1 MMELGNN
8 DVFGLLKTSID
19 VHTLGLST
27 VYHLLLDCGYRC
39 YISPENVSTAVE
51 DIKKLNNFG
60 VLKQWIDQNHISVLG
75 FSYRLDPQEAR
86 DYFCKLYYA
95 LQSNNMFAESGG
107 SIKLI
112 YFAGLP
118 DSCNLVHRELGKRI
132 LVFKGDESPQETL
145 LKLGV
150 PERKLPHDLLLSS
163 QYDRMRADFAK
174 KLIESESYKKTSPRN
189 HLGYSGAGSNKDS
202 VIDRLNFCKA
212 NHTLPL
218 IRAHAGPYNPNR
230 VEAVKEFIDWAKALS
245 SARYLDILSIG
256 TSQLTQSR
264 FGDNWDGLPNGG
276 GVPVN
281 SELEYL
287 MISDAAKPMLVRTY
301 AGSNNLPWLADIHER
316 TLNICWHALSFWWF
330 CEIDGRGPNTVLD
343 NLKEMIETIR
353 FISSTGK
360 PLEPNVPHHFAFRGG
375 DDVTFIISGYLAAK
389 TAKKYGIRHLILQN
403 MLNTPKYTLG
413 IQDIAKCRALLF
425 LVRTLEDDNFSVH
438 LQLRAGLDYFAP
450 DLDKAKVQLAEV
462 TALMDDIEPNDD
474 NSPEIIHVVSYSE
487 AVRLA
492 TPDIIN
498 ESIKITLSALEEYR
512 ALRRKGKIENMEYS
526 RDVNSRYESLKSEA
540 MESIRLLEKHIP
552 NLYTAEG
559 LFKVFEEGFLPV
571 PYLMD
576 PMRKYPKATK
586 WQTALK
592 DGGIKVVDDDGKPIY
607 TPSRYLSIIND
618 IC

>member
-1 MMELGNN
+1 MRELGVN

-39 YISPENVSTAVE
+39 YISPEDVSVAVE
-51 DIKKLNNFG
+51 DIKKLNNYG
-60 VLKQWIDQNHISVLG
+60 IIKRWISQNNISVLG
-75 FSYRLDPQEAR
+75 FSYRLDPHEAK

-95 LQSNNMFAESGG
+95 LQADDMFADNGG
-107 SIKLI
+107 CIKLI

-118 DSCNLVHRELGKRI
+118 DSCELVRRELGSNI
-132 LVFKGDESPQETL
+132 TVFKGDEPPHETL

-150 PERKLPHDLLLSS
+150 PERKLPRDLVLSS
-163 QYDRMRADFAK
+163 QYDKMRADFAK
-174 KLIESESYKKTSPRN
+174 KLIENESYKTYKPKD
-189 HLGYSGAGSNKDS
+189 HLGYHSAGTTKDS
-202 VIDRLNFCKA
+202 VIDRLNYCKD

-230 VEAVKEFIDWAKALS
+230 VEAVKEFMDWAKSLS

-264 FGDNWDGLPNGG
+264 FGENWDGMPNGG

-281 SELEYL
+281 SELEYR

-301 AGSNNLPWLADIHER
+301 AGSNNLPWLANVHEHS
-316 TLNICWHALSFWWF
+316 LNICWHALSFWWF
-330 CEIDGRGPNTVLD
+330 CEIDGRGPNTVSD
-343 NLKEMIETIR
+343 NLNEMIETIKY
-353 FISSTGK
+353 ISSTGK
-360 PLEPNVPHHFAFRGG
+360 PLEPNVPHHFAFRGA

-389 TAKKYGIRHLILQN
+389 TAKKYGIKHLILQN
-403 MLNTPKYTLG
+403 MLNTPKYTVG
-413 IQDIAKCRALLF
+413 IQDIAKCRAMLT
-425 LVRTLEDDNFSVH
+425 LVRTLEDNHFKVH

-462 TALMDDIEPNDD
+462 TALMDDIEPDND

-498 ESIKITLSALEEYR
+498 ESIKITLSALDHYR
-512 ALRRKGKIENMEYS
+512 ILRKKGLIENMAYNK
-526 RDVNSRYESLKSEA
+526 DVKTRYESLLTEA
-540 MESIRLLEKHIP
+540 KESIQILEKYIP
-552 NLYTAEG
+552 NLYTASG
-559 LFKVFEEGFLPV
+559 LYKVFEEGFLPV

-576 PMRKYPKATK
+576 PMGKYPNATK

-592 DGGIKVVDDDGKPIY
+592 DGGIKVVDDKGNVIY
-607 TPSRYLSIIND
+607 TPNRYQSIIFS
-618 IC
+618 

>member
-1 MMELGNN
+1 MKELGVN

-27 VYHLLLDCGYRC
+27 VYHLLLDCGYGC
-39 YISPENVSTAVE
+39 YISPEDVSEAVE
-51 DIKKLNNFG
+51 DIKKLNNYG
-60 VLKQWIDQNHISVLG
+60 IIKQWINQNHISVLG
-75 FSYRLDPQEAR
+75 FSYRLDPYEAR

-95 LQSNNMFAESGG
+95 LQADNMFADNGG
-107 SIKLI
+107 CIKLI

-118 DSCNLVHRELGKRI
+118 DSCDLVQREIGKHI
-132 LVFKGDESPQETL
+132 LVFEGDESPQETL

-150 PERKLPHDLLLSS
+150 PERKLPRDLVLSS
-163 QYDRMRADFAK
+163 QYDKMRTDFAK
-174 KLIESESYKKTSPRN
+174 KLIESESYKDLAPRD
-189 HLGYSGAGSNKDS
+189 HLGYLTAGTNRDN
-202 VIDRLNFCKA
+202 VIDRLNYCTA
-212 NHTLPL
+212 NHSLPL

-230 VEAVKEFIDWAKALS
+230 VEAVKEFMDWAKTLS
-245 SARYLDILSIG
+245 SARYLDVLSIG

-264 FGDNWDGLPNGG
+264 FGENWDGLPNGG

-281 SELEYL
+281 SELEYR

-301 AGSNNLPWLADIHER
+301 AGSNNLPWLAKIHEHA
-316 TLNICWHALSFWWF
+316 LNICWHALSFWWF
-330 CEIDGRGPNTVLD
+330 CEIDGRGPNTVKD
-343 NLKEMIETIR
+343 NLHEMIETIKY
-353 FISSTGK
+353 ISSTGK

-389 TAKKYGIRHLILQN
+389 TAKKYGIKHLILQN
-403 MLNTPKYTLG
+403 MLNTPKYTVG
-413 IQDIAKCRALLF
+413 IQDIAKCRALLY
-425 LVRTLEDDNFSVH
+425 LVRTLEDDQFKVH

-462 TALMDDIEPNDD
+462 TALMDDIEPNND

-498 ESIKITLSALEEYR
+498 DSIKITLSALESYR
-512 ALRRKGKIENMEYS
+512 TLRKAGKIENMAYD
-526 RDVNSRYESLKSEA
+526 RDVNARFENLKSEA
-540 MESIRLLEKHIP
+540 LESIRLLENHIP
-552 NLYTAEG
+552 NLYTPSG

-576 PMRKYPKATK
+576 PLRKYPKATK

-592 DGGIKVVDDDGKPIY
+592 DGGIKVVDGKGKPIY
-607 TPSRYLSIIND
+607 TPSRYLSIINEG
-618 IC
+618 I